1 MLNDD
6 HLLMTFE
13 GTGVLDGTRR
23 PVELDV
29 TVGAARQ
36 YRADPHPCQ
45 CENCQRVFVPAMR
58 LLGLQ
63 EDLLAGRITEK
74 QFERGLKQMGYR
86 REGKI
91 QYQ

>member
-1 MLNDD
+1 
-6 HLLMTFE
+6 
-13 GTGVLDGTRR
+13 
-23 PVELDV
+23 
-29 TVGAARQ
+29 
-36 YRADPHPCQ
+36 
-45 CENCQRVFVPAMR
+45 MR